1 MLRFVTNCKLLLPQV
16 RPLEHPERL
25 STPSPKSSPIHQ
37 RKSSSGSGGGD
48 KSSRN
53 NKPPPRSSAPSLTT
67 ITEEPSWHSSAQSV
81 QSSMQ
86 SIVVQP
92 EVVVETTT
100 YNGSD
105 SASGRSTPT
114 SKSQHSGAITTKVSC
129 DRELHSCGDSDTKYI
144 IEFETDILVS
154 LTNKMFSYFTGNRH
168 GKHQSGGGH
177 TWR

>member
-1 MLRFVTNCKLLLPQV
+1 MVLQVPLNSYIFHPQV

-25 STPSPKSSPIHQ
+25 STPSPKGSPLHS
-37 RKSSSGSGGGD
+37 RKSSSGSKDGCD
-48 KSSRN
+48 KNRN
-53 NKPPPRSSAPSLTT
+53 SKSAPRPCAPSLTT
-67 ITEEPSWHSSAQSV
+67 ITEEPPSWHSSGPSV

-114 SKSQHSGAITTKVSC
+114 SKSPHPGAITTKVCVKKIPQPEIRIRMRFLSIC
-129 DRELHSCGDSDTKYI
+129 KL
-144 IEFETDILVS
+144 
-154 LTNKMFSYFTGNRH
+154 
-168 GKHQSGGGH
+168 
-177 TWR
+177 

>member
-1 MLRFVTNCKLLLPQV
+1 MTCAWLFLTKKFCVLFPKRYKLYSVQNKYLIRCPEYCNQFRYHPQV

-25 STPSPKSSPIHQ
+25 STPSPKCSPVQ
-37 RKSSSGSGGGD
+37 TRKSSSAGD

-53 NKPPPRSSAPSLTT
+53 KSAPRSCAPSLTT
-67 ITEEPSWHSSAQSV
+67 ITEEPSWHSSGQSA

-105 SASGRSTPT
+105 SNSGRSTPT
-114 SKSQHSGAITTKVSC
+114 KTSHSGAITTKV
-129 DRELHSCGDSDTKYI
+129 RTA
-144 IEFETDILVS
+144 FS
-154 LTNKMFSYFTGNRH
+154 LDFT
-168 GKHQSGGGH
+168 
-177 TWR
+177 WYL

>member
-1 MLRFVTNCKLLLPQV
+1 MPVLAHISTKKILTIDLFTQV

-25 STPSPKSSPIHQ
+25 STPSPKSSPVHP

-48 KSSRN
+48 KGRGGKSA
-53 NKPPPRSSAPSLTT
+53 PRPSAPSLTT
-67 ITEEPSWHSSAQSV
+67 ITEEPPSWHSSAPSV

-114 SKSQHSGAITTKVSC
+114 KTPHPGAITTKVSFLC
-129 DRELHSCGDSDTKYI
+129 NIQL
-144 IEFETDILVS
+144 
-154 LTNKMFSYFTGNRH
+154 
-168 GKHQSGGGH
+168 
-177 TWR
+177 